1 VSKYRKFITALIAA
15 ALTCAAIFLTP
26 EQYPAAR
33 DLITVIVSL
42 LGALGV
48 YVVKNEE
55 PR

>member
-1 VSKYRKFITALIAA
+1 MKRYRKFITAGITFLGVAA
-15 ALTCAAIFLTP
+15 ALFLTP

-33 DLITVIVSL
+33 DAITALVAF
-42 LGALGV
+42 LGAIGV

>member
-1 VSKYRKFITALIAA
+1 MKRYRKFITALITA

-33 DLITVIVSL
+33 DLIAALVSF